1 MLPEHPTLGMLGD
14 ALVLLLRHVLE
25 LVGGT
30 TELPPDLG
38 LDGVASLERARP
50 GHIAFADSGPPE
62 RLLACLAS
70 AILVR
75 RDFPQ
80 CQAPLVRVDDP
91 RLAFLKVMGLFGPV
105 EALSPGVHPTAVVD
119 ATAEL
124 GADVRVGPLC
134 YVAAGARIGART
146 RVHPHVTVGPGA
158 CVGDDC
164 DLRSGVRIE
173 RDCVLGHRVVVFPN
187 AVIGADGFGF
197 AQGETSLEKFPQM
210 GIVRI
215 GDDVEIGANT
225 TIDRATM
232 PEEATVV
239 GDGTKIDNLVQIGHN
254 CTIGKHCVVAAQTGV
269 SGSVE
274 VGDGCVFAGQ
284 SGVRDHV
291 RIGDRVRLAGRSG
304 VTQDI
309 SDGATMSGY
318 PAQDHRAAL
327 RQEATLRHLPV
338 MRQQIR
344 ELERRLRELTT
355 RTTGPKPDPEEPG
368 REPST

>member
-1 MLPEHPTLGMLGD
+1 MPGD
-14 ALVLLLRHVLE
+14 ALVLLLRQVLE

-30 TELPPDLG
+30 TDLPLDLELE
-38 LDGVASLERARP
+38 GVASLDRARR
-50 GHIAFADSGPPE
+50 GHVAFADAGPPE
-62 RLLACLAS
+62 RLLACQAS

-75 RDFPQ
+75 HGFPQ
-80 CQAPLVRVDDP
+80 CAAPLVRVDDP
-91 RLAFLKVMGLFGPV
+91 RLAFLKVMGLFGPA
-105 EALSPGVHPTAVVD
+105 ETLAPGIHPTAVVD
-119 ATAEL
+119 EAAEL
-124 GADVRVGPLC
+124 GPDVRIGPLC

-146 RVHPHVTVGPGA
+146 RIGPHVTIGPGA
-158 CVGDDC
+158 RIGDDC

-173 RDCVLGHRVVVFPN
+173 RDCVLGDRVTVFPN

-197 AQGETSLEKFPQM
+197 AQGEAGLEKFPQM
-210 GIVRI
+210 GIVRV
-215 GDDVEIGANT
+215 GSDVEIGAST

-232 PEEATVV
+232 PEEATIV

-254 CTIGKHCVVAAQTGV
+254 CVIGRHCVVAAQTGI

-274 VGDGCVFAGQ
+274 VGDGCIFGGQ
-284 SGVRDHV
+284 SGIRDHV
-291 RIGDRVRLAGRSG
+291 RVGTGVRLGGRAG
-304 VTQDI
+304 VTQDVP
-309 SDGATMSGY
+309 DGSTMSGY

-344 ELERRLRELTT
+344 ELERQIRELTT
-355 RTTGPKPDPEEPG
+355 RTTGSRPDPEESE